1 MKDSKTL
8 AIALESVGIS
18 AIIGGI
24 VIEVI
29 LRAPIGFII
38 ITTGSLIVTA
48 GGLLWTKIIRRNE

>member
-24 VIEVI
+24 VIEFI
-29 LRAPIGFII
+29 LRAPVGFIV
-38 ITTGSLIVTA
+38 ITSGSLIVTT
-48 GGLLWTKIIRRNE
+48 GGLIWTKIMRR